1 MKGYEDPPIEVL
13 LDGAE
18 VLVDTYD
25 TYDTGTALR
34 RIAERAG
41 DRAEGAPPPPGS
53 DAPPAPGNRA
63 AAHEQAARDLD
74 LAVALVLNAPEAAGC
89 LAQLVDHDRIDPQ
102 GAVVFAALL
111 HLTGHRDAAQ
121 FWWQFAAGGGNRT
134 AAFCLFLVHQ
144 RRAEFRDAAHW
155 RAESRRL
162 AAPGRTPA
170 DGASPSAAALSSL
183 LPEAVL
189 HDLIGQCHR
198 GRHPTLPAALE
209 SVVNRLRVD
218 SADED
223 YGEVPQPDATLV
235 TWPVG
240 GTGKGAGDGVDD
252 GPGAGPARTR

>member
-1 MKGYEDPPIEVL
+1 MRGTEGARVQVL
-13 LDGAE
+13 LDDAE
-18 VLVDTYD
+18 VLAGAYD
-25 TYDTGTALR
+25 TYDTDSALR
-34 RIAERAG
+34 RAAARAGERAQE
-41 DRAEGAPPPPGS
+41 RAEGAVR
-53 DAPPAPGNRA
+53 APGGCA
-63 AAHEQAARDLD
+63 TAHEQAARDLD

-134 AAFCLFLVHQ
+134 AAFCLFLAHQ
-144 RRAEFRDAAHW
+144 QRAEFRDAAHW

-162 AAPGRTPA
+162 AGSGRTSSDTVP
-170 DGASPSAAALSSL
+170 SPVPSLSSL
-183 LPEAVL
+183 LPEAVR

-209 SVVNRLRVD
+209 AVVNRLRVD

-223 YGEVPQPDATLV
+223 YGEVPQPDETLV
-235 TWPVG
+235 TWPVTRPITRP
-240 GTGKGAGDGVDD
+240 GTEGAR
-252 GPGAGPARTR
+252 PR

>member
-1 MKGYEDPPIEVL
+1 MRGTEGAPVELL
-13 LDGAE
+13 LDDAE
-18 VLVDTYD
+18 VLAGTYD
-25 TYDTGTALR
+25 NYDTDSALR
-34 RIAERAG
+34 RAAARAGERAEAAS
-41 DRAEGAPPPPGS
+41 RPPGS
-53 DAPPAPGNRA
+53 GAT
-63 AAHEQAARDLD
+63 AHEQAARDLD

-134 AAFCLFLVHQ
+134 AAFCLFLAHQ
-144 RRAEFRDAAHW
+144 QRAEFRDAAHW

-162 AAPGRTPA
+162 AEPRPTPA
-170 DGASPSAAALSSL
+170 DAAPSPVPSLSSL

-209 SVVNRLRVD
+209 AVVNRLRVD

-223 YGEVPQPDATLV
+223 YGEVPQPDETLV
-235 TWPVG
+235 TWPVTQPATQPLARSVTRP
-240 GTGKGAGDGVDD
+240 GTA
-252 GPGAGPARTR
+252 AARPR

>member
-1 MKGYEDPPIEVL
+1 MRGTEGTRVEVL
-13 LDGAE
+13 LDDAE
-18 VLVDTYD
+18 VLAGAYDDYD
-25 TYDTGTALR
+25 TDSALR
-34 RIAERAG
+34 RAAARAGERARE
-41 DRAEGAPPPPGS
+41 RAKAP
-53 DAPPAPGNRA
+53 APMRAPGNCA
-63 AAHEQAARDLD
+63 TAHEQAGRDLD

-134 AAFCLFLVHQ
+134 AAFCLFLAHQ
-144 RRAEFRDAAHW
+144 QRAEFRDAAHW

-162 AAPGRTPA
+162 AGPGRTPS
-170 DGASPSAAALSSL
+170 DGAPPPVPSLSSL

-209 SVVNRLRVD
+209 AVVNRLRVD

-223 YGEVPQPDATLV
+223 YGEVPQPDETLV
-235 TWPVG
+235 TWPVTQPVARPAIRP
-240 GTGKGAGDGVDD
+240 GTAA
-252 GPGAGPARTR
+252 AGPR

>member
-1 MKGYEDPPIEVL
+1 MRGTEGARVQVL
-13 LDGAE
+13 LDDAE
-18 VLVDTYD
+18 VLAGAYDDYD
-25 TYDTGTALR
+25 TDSALR
-34 RIAERAG
+34 RAAARAGERARE
-41 DRAEGAPPPPGS
+41 RAEGPARAPGS
-53 DAPPAPGNRA
+53 CATT
-63 AAHEQAARDLD
+63 HEQAARDLD

-134 AAFCLFLVHQ
+134 AAFCLFLAHQ
-144 RRAEFRDAAHW
+144 QRAEFRDAAHW

-162 AAPGRTPA
+162 AGSGRT
-170 DGASPSAAALSSL
+170 SPDAAPSPVPSLSSL

-209 SVVNRLRVD
+209 AVVNRLRVD

-223 YGEVPQPDATLV
+223 YGEVPQPDETLV
-235 TWPVG
+235 TWPVTQPAARSATRP
-240 GTGKGAGDGVDD
+240 GTRA
-252 GPGAGPARTR
+252 ARPR